1 MKEIICPNCKTPFTI
16 DESGYA
22 DIAKQIKDHLFEEE
36 IQKRLSIAERE
47 KESAVKLAEATIKN
61 SLQDTIQK
69 KENEIILDIKGVTY
83 NKVNMFTTSEVKLSI
98 DRIMKTYES
107 FINRL

>member
-1 MKEIICPNCKTPFTI
+1 MFTN
-16 DESGYA
+16 
-22 DIAKQIKDHLFEEE
+22 EE
-36 IQKRLSIAERE
+36 IPKYEKIYFYDDEVKTLNLAKSINDVLRFVLSNTEPDI
-47 KESAVKLAEATIKN
+47 KSGIESLV
-61 SLQDTIQK
+61 

>member
-1 MKEIICPNCKTPFTI
+1 MNLAKSINDVLRFILSNT
-16 DESGYA
+16 ES
-22 DIAKQIKDHLFEEE
+22 DIK
-36 IQKRLSIAERE
+36 SSV
-47 KESAVKLAEATIKN
+47 ESLV
-61 SLQDTIQK
+61 

-98 DRIMKTYES
+98 DRIMKTYER

>member
-1 MKEIICPNCKTPFTI
+1 LNLAKSINDVLRFILSNT
-16 DESGYA
+16 ES
-22 DIAKQIKDHLFEEE
+22 DIK
-36 IQKRLSIAERE
+36 SSV
-47 KESAVKLAEATIKN
+47 ESLV
-61 SLQDTIQK
+61 

-98 DRIMKTYES
+98 DRIMKTYER

>member
-1 MKEIICPNCKTPFTI
+1 MFTN
-16 DESGYA
+16 
-22 DIAKQIKDHLFEEE
+22 EE
-36 IQKRLSIAERE
+36 IPKYEKIYFYDDEVKTLNLAKSINDVLRFILSNT
-47 KESAVKLAEATIKN
+47 ESDIKSSVE
-61 SLQDTIQK
+61 SLV

-98 DRIMKTYES
+98 DRIMKTYER